1 MSSDSPGGD
10 GRGGQ
15 NENENM
21 ADAMEANAAITG
33 EMPSSYGAYR
43 AAGDAFNESLAP
55 GGGSKGLTSAAQ
67 VEAAQAE
74 ANAAFGNFGLS
85 QQSVNAQSQAPTT
98 LTPILK
104 ALSNNPTVQNARRSL
119 PETLSV
125 SPNSPEFGNFIN
137 GLREDQQF
145 MGPAAADAAQY
156 QIAENLG
163 YGDALRETEDFGSKS
178 ASKFGFH
185 DNITYDPEGNNGVG
199 KYGVSTNNFDPFD
212 MPAVDLAATI
222 LSGGALAPV
231 VAVKNAGY
239 DLSQG
244 RPAEAVLSLASL
256 AGGNI
261 GAVANTA
268 AQVNDVASFADVDVD
283 TLFGQETPF
292 KFFGNQILNLPEQI
306 SNEFNSAVKTAGDVL
321 SSGDSSEAN
330 FNGVFGDDGG
340 QPAQIPQRQAQ
351 YFPTPNITPP
361 IQQTASNAVPS
372 PFDYYGK
379 QYVKQ
384 QQQWDGNNFTPAPF
398 VRRIV

>member
-1 MSSDSPGGD
+1 MSSDSDSPGGD

-21 ADAMEANAAITG
+21 AAAMEANAAITG
-33 EMPSSYGAYR
+33 QMPSSYGAYK

-55 GGGSKGLTSAAQ
+55 RGGSKGLTSAAQ
-67 VEAAQAE
+67 VEAAQAA
-74 ANAAFGNFGLS
+74 ANAAFGNFGLP
-85 QQSVNAQSQAPTT
+85 QQSVNNQSQV
-98 LTPILK
+98 LPILR
-104 ALSNNPTVQNARRSL
+104 ALPASQSVQNARRSL

-125 SPNSPEFGNFIN
+125 SPNSPALFGNFIS
-137 GLREDQQF
+137 GLRENQQF
-145 MGPAAADAAQY
+145 MSPTAANAAQY

-163 YGDALRETEDFGSKS
+163 YGDALRETEDFGSKA

-222 LSGGALAPV
+222 LSGGTLAPA
-231 VAVKNAGY
+231 VALKNAGY
-239 DLSQG
+239 GFYQG
-244 RPAEAVLSLASL
+244 KPAEAVLNLASL

-261 GAVANTA
+261 GALANTA
-268 AQVNDVASFADVDVD
+268 AQANDVLSLADVDVD
-283 TLFGQETPF
+283 SLFGQENPVTY
-292 KFFGNQILNLPEQI
+292 FGNQIRNLPEQI
-306 SNEFNSAVKTAGDVL
+306 SDEFNSAVKTAGNVL

-372 PFDYYGK
+372 PFDYYGG
-379 QYVKQ
+379 QYIKQ